1 MAQRAT
7 ASCFCGTVQLELVRP
22 NTPNLL
28 PSHNQYTHNCTKQ
41 PVEGE
46 DLTQVFVCHCLDC
59 RKLTA
64 SVLTTAFVVKD
75 SSLTHLRG
83 EDSLSQY
90 STSATI
96 ASGNTMTNFFCKN
109 CGTLMYRRSSGF
121 PGLSIPRVGTV
132 DDLSLH
138 NTKLKPRVEIW
149 CQSRVAWFGGVEGIK
164 QSQDQAAL

>member
-1 MAQRAT
+1 MTSSSSSPQRAT
-7 ASCFCGTVQLELVRP
+7 ASCFCGTVQLEL
-22 NTPNLL
+22 
-28 PSHNQYTHNCTKQ
+28 

-64 SVLTTAFVVKD
+64 SVFTTAFVVKD

-83 EDSLSQY
+83 ESSLGTYARSN
-90 STSATI
+90 TI
-96 ASGNTMTNFFCKN
+96 ASGNTMTNYFCKD

-121 PGLSIPRVGTV
+121 PGLSITRVGTV
-132 DDLSLH
+132 DDVTLH
-138 NTKLKPRVEIW
+138 DTKLKPRVEIW

-164 QSQDQAAL
+164 QSDDQAAL